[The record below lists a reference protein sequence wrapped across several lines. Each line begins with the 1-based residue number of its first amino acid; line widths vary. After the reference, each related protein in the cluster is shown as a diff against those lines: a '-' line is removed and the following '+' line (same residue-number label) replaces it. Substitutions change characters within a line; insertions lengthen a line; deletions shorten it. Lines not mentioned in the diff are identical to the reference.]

1 MRSSPTNEIKMFSK
15 SVDHSTLK
23 ISSAPVLSHPDPLV
37 LPHPDPPVLPH
48 PDPPVL
54 PHPDPPVL
62 PHPDPP
68 VLPHPD
74 PPVLHQPFGYSNAV
88 KLEHQRGD
96 RKLLPLPP
104 PLIKMFPSPENGS
117 TQRSPLISCVPFEK
131 SKLGAV
137 AMATIEQ
144 PSNTPPKGSSA
155 HPTTS
160 ENRRTCSDGV
170 SFQIPHLLLL
180 RYSKPRWVSP
190 AVKYSSVHNRAAQAY
205 RDCRPLSEVDILQ
218 RIYYKTASSVP
229 FVRNNDNP
237 VVGRVDSIS
246 TPTLTTTCGN
256 GNCNLVLMK
265 GLQSRQTR
273 GQKRRHTTV
282 LKPKRRAR
290 KKAAPVIQ
298 DRYDQLPNMVDR
310 CMMQHSPRNP
320 TVPILRPECIVQYR
334 KSFVHQAQPPVLS
347 AMRPAAGNSYITT
360 SSGYTTGSAATPYQT
375 SHMASSEAFIATPYL
390 QAFANSRIRPSSST
404 GIHPSSSTG
413 IHPSS
418 STGIHPSSST
428 GIHPSS
434 SPGIHPSSST
444 GIHPSSSTG
453 IHPSS
458 STGIH
463 PSSSTGIHPFSS
475 TGIHPFSST
484 GIHPSSNTGIY
495 SSSSTG
501 TRPSSNTGI
510 YPSSSTGFYTSNTG
524 IYSSSSTG
532 IHPSSSTGIHPSSS
546 TGIHPSS
553 STGIHPSSSTG
564 IHPSSST
571 GIHPSSSTGIHPSS
585 STVIHPS
592 SSTGIYSSSN
602 TGIHPSSSTGI
613 HPSSSTG
620 IHPSSS
626 LTTLTSTTFKSP
638 VSHSIPCKAATSS
651 KLGTF
656 SHIKNYWSKMSALFP
671 TRTHDCKRLV
681 GQTSENSSDVMFL
694 IIGLMDLKPSLD
706 VPAHNGCSMDQ
717 LVKPLEAEKC
727 LKKLFGGESYTCD
740 NIAENSNSKINCQLW
755 RKKLPEKQPAPA
767 DGLCEASLPI
777 EKDRGANRWLTTLP
791 KKRKAKVIIEKG
803 ESIPI
808 EKDGGADRRLTILPK
823 KRKAKVIIEKGES
836 IPIEK
841 LIYFFRKETL
851 DPMVVKLPRQ
861 LSCLQKTPSFNSVQS
876 RDSLPQFVVSV
887 ERMLLPSNTTYS
899 ISPQLPRVSAEEF
912 EETCLQSL
920 QSLAKHYNSHFTLP
934 NDTQSIC
941 HAMSGALHNVCALI
955 EKQFKVSIGQKCDC
969 LESVLTIL
977 FKLARWCMKLNMVGL
992 YIILLWTLLSSLTS
1006 NYRNIPSPSMEVCS
1020 QLASFILE
1028 HAAVSSS

>member
-62 PHPDPP
+62 
-68 VLPHPD
+68 
-74 PPVLHQPFGYSNAV
+74 HQPFGNSNAV
-88 KLEHQRGD
+88 KLEHRRGD

-137 AMATIEQ
+137 TMATIEQ

-160 ENRRTCSDGV
+160 ENCRTCSDGV

-282 LKPKRRAR
+282 LKPKRRVR
-290 KKAAPVIQ
+290 KKTAPIIQ

-334 KSFVHQAQPPVLS
+334 KSFVYQAQPPVFS

-360 SSGYTTGSAATPYQT
+360 SSGYTTGSAATPHQT

-390 QAFANSRIRPSSST
+390 QAFANSR
-404 GIHPSSSTG
+404 IHPSSSTG

-463 PSSSTGIHPFSS
+463 PSSSTGIHPSS
-475 TGIHPFSST
+475 NT

-532 IHPSSSTGIHPSSS
+532 IHPSSSTGIHPSSNTGIHPSLSTGFHLSSGTEIYSSSNTGIHPSSS
-546 TGIHPSS
+546 TGIHPSSDTGFYTSNTGIYSSS

-571 GIHPSSSTGIHPSS
+571 GIHPPSSTGIYPSSSTGIHPSS
-585 STVIHPS
+585 ST
-592 SSTGIYSSSN
+592 
-602 TGIHPSSSTGI
+602 GIHPSSGTGI

-638 VSHSIPCKAATSS
+638 VSHSIPSKAATPS

-706 VPAHNGCSMDQ
+706 VPSHNGCSMDQ

-777 EKDRGANRWLTTLP
+777 E
-791 KKRKAKVIIEKG
+791 E
-803 ESIPI
+803 
-808 EKDGGADRRLTILPK
+808 DGGADRRLTILPK

-861 LSCLQKTPSFNSVQS
+861 LSCLQQTPSLNSVQS